1 MKVSLV
7 VAAGAHQGRTIPI
20 TIAEFIIGR
29 DPQCQLRPASQAI
42 SKQHCGI
49 LIRNGRVFVK
59 DYGSTNGTQVNGE
72 LVQGTEVE
80 VENGAAIAVGPLEF
94 TLKVEATVAKADGTP
109 LPGSKEMAALAA
121 VKAASA
127 GSKPG
132 TAPARDTTPNP
143 ASKPPVK
150 PVAGQP
156 EEDRIAAMILNMEND
171 DDSSSSGSAVPD
183 DSTVTDMPL
192 PAGATAEGAK
202 DGKTDDKPKKAQTRE
217 EMSNAANDLLRK
229 YIRRPK

>member
-7 VAAGAHQGRTIPI
+7 VASGAHQGRTIPI

-29 DPQCQLRPASQAI
+29 DPQCHLRPASQAI
-42 SKQHCGI
+42 SKQHCGVV
-49 LIRNGRVFVK
+49 IRNGRVFVK

-72 LVQGTEVE
+72 LVQSAEVE
-80 VENGAAIAVGPLEF
+80 VESGASIAVGPLEF
-94 TLKVEATVAKADGTP
+94 TLKVEATAAKADGTP

-121 VKAASA
+121 VKAAA

-150 PVAGQP
+150 PVAGQS

-171 DDSSSSGSAVPD
+171 DSSSSGSAVPD
-183 DSTVTDMPL
+183 GSTVMDLPL

-217 EMSNAANDLLRK
+217 EMNSAANDLLRK

>member
-7 VAAGAHQGRTIPI
+7 VASGAHQGRTIPI

-29 DPQCQLRPASQAI
+29 DPQCHLRPASQAI
-42 SKQHCGI
+42 SKQHCGVV
-49 LIRNGRVFVK
+49 IRNGRVFVK

-72 LVQGTEVE
+72 LVQSAEVE
-80 VENGAAIAVGPLEF
+80 VESGASIAVGPLEF
-94 TLKVEATVAKADGTP
+94 TLKVEATAAKADGTP

-121 VKAASA
+121 VKAAA

-150 PVAGQP
+150 PVAGQS

-171 DDSSSSGSAVPD
+171 DSSSSGSAVPD
-183 DSTVTDMPL
+183 GSTVMDLPL

-217 EMSNAANDLLRK
+217 EMSSAANDLLRK

>member
-7 VAAGAHQGRTIPI
+7 VSSGAHQGRTIPI

-29 DPQCQLRPASQAI
+29 DPQCHLRPASQAI
-42 SKQHCGI
+42 SKQHCGVV
-49 LIRNGRVFVK
+49 IRNGRVFVK

-72 LVQGTEVE
+72 LVQSAEVE
-80 VENGAAIAVGPLEF
+80 VESGASIAVGPLEF
-94 TLKVEATVAKADGTP
+94 TLKVEATAAKADGTP

-121 VKAASA
+121 VKAAA

-150 PVAGQP
+150 PVAGQS

-183 DSTVTDMPL
+183 GSTVMDMPL

-217 EMSNAANDLLRK
+217 EMSSAANDLLRK